1 MNPKPKIKVGVLGA
15 TGAVG
20 QRFVQMLADHP
31 WFEIAALT
39 ASDRSVGKRY
49 GDAAKWLLRGGMPPA
64 VADMTLVPTQPD
76 AIGPEVRLLF
86 SALPGE
92 SAREV
97 EVELAAAG
105 YGVCSNASAHRMD
118 PDVPLLIPDV
128 NPEHAALIGVQQARR
143 GWAARQAPA
152 EAAWDKSERTPQP
165 VVEGPQGAAGLRP
178 GASPDVRHASAGF
191 IVTNPNCTTTHLVCA
206 LKPLYDA
213 FGLEAVNVVSMQA
226 ISGAGY
232 PGVSAMDILDNV
244 IPYIGGEE
252 EKVELE
258 PRKLLG
264 TLMGEEIRFADFTV
278 SAQCNRV
285 AVRNGHLE
293 AVSVKLRRRASLDEV
308 AEALRSYRGEPQRL
322 GLPTAPDPAIIL
334 FQEKDRPQPRLDRLA
349 GKGMA
354 TCVGRLR
361 PDPLFDYK
369 FIVLGHNTIRGAA
382 GGSILN
388 AELLVA
394 KGYV

>member
-1 MNPKPKIKVGVLGA
+1 MNPNKIKVGILGA

-20 QRFVQMLADHP
+20 QRFVQLLAGHP
-31 WFEIAALT
+31 WFEIGALT

-49 GDAAKWLLRGGMPPA
+49 GDAAKWLLRGGMPAA
-64 VADMTLVPTQPD
+64 VADMPVIPTEEAVIPRD
-76 AIGPEVRLLF
+76 VRLLF
-86 SALPGE
+86 SALPGGN
-92 SAREV
+92 AGQV
-97 EVELAAAG
+97 ETELAAAG
-105 YGVCSNASAHRMD
+105 FAVCSNASAHRMD

-128 NPEHAALIGVQQARR
+128 NPEHTALIRAQQARSGGR
-143 GWAARQAPA
+143 
-152 EAAWDKSERTPQP
+152 
-165 VVEGPQGAAGLRP
+165 
-178 GASPDVRHASAGF
+178 GF

-206 LKPLYDA
+206 LKPLQDA
-213 FGLEAVNVVSMQA
+213 FGLAAVNVVSMQA

-252 EKVELE
+252 EKVEIE

-264 TLMGEEIRFADFTV
+264 TLAVDHIEFADFAV

-293 AVSVKLRRRASLDEV
+293 AVSVKLHRAASLAQV
-308 AEALRSYRGEPQRL
+308 TEALSGYRGEPQRL
-322 GLPTAPDPAIIL
+322 GLPTAPDPAIIV
-334 FQEKDRPQPRLDRLA
+334 FHEVDRPQPRMDRLI
-349 GKGMA
+349 GNGMA
-354 TCVGRLR
+354 TGVGRLR

-369 FIVLGHNTIRGAA
+369 FVVLGHNTIRGAA
-382 GGSILN
+382 GGALLN

-394 KGYV
+394 QGWVE